1 MPESS
6 IVVRP
11 EPMGSPRYTE
21 SSRLQA
27 AGLSEAVALFEQAAG
42 VVPLPTPPQP
52 IVIADYGA
60 ATGHNSLVPIA
71 AAIGKLRGR
80 TRSEHAILVAH
91 TDIAENDF
99 TTLFQTLS
107 EDPDSYLGKD
117 AATFASAVGRSFYG
131 QILPSNSVTLGWS
144 SWACQWLSSVP
155 GPVPDHIVVAHS
167 QDNEVKAAY
176 ARQAAQDWH
185 EFVAFRGRELCPGG
199 RLVVLTMAI
208 ADDGDFG
215 YGAVVDAVVAAL
227 DTLRADGFV
236 GDEEVR
242 RVTVPMVGRSA
253 KDFLVPFAPRG
264 RFEDLTVEHVEV
276 FGGEDRVWTR
286 YRADGDAAA
295 FGAQWAA
302 FARASVLPTLASGL
316 DGGPADPRRGQFLD
330 RLEKEVATRLAAAPE
345 QVSIPLAAVVLTKS
359 R

>member
-27 AGLSEAVALFEQAAG
+27 AGLSEAVTLFEQAAG
-42 VVPLPTPPQP
+42 AVPLPGAPQP

-60 ATGHNSLVPIA
+60 STGHNSLMPVG
-71 AAIGKLRGR
+71 AAIRTLRGR
-80 TRSEHAILVAH
+80 TRREHAVLVAH

-99 TTLFQTLS
+99 TTLFRTLA
-107 EDPDSYLGKD
+107 EDPDSYLRKD
-117 AATFASAVGRSFYG
+117 PATFASAVGRSFYG

-167 QDNEVKAAY
+167 QDAEIKAAY
-176 ARQAAQDWH
+176 ARQAAHDWH
-185 EFVAFRGRELCPGG
+185 EFVAYRGRELCPGG

-208 ADDGDFG
+208 DDGNFG
-215 YGAVVDAVVAAL
+215 YDALLDAIAAAL
-227 DTLRADGFV
+227 NALRADGFV
-236 GDEEVR
+236 SDDEIR
-242 RVTVPMVGRSA
+242 RVSVPIVGRSA
-253 KDFLVPFAPRG
+253 KDFVVPFAPRG

-276 FGGEDRVWTR
+276 FGGEDRAWTR

-295 FGAQWAA
+295 FGGQWAA
-302 FARASVLPTLASGL
+302 FARASVLPTLASAL
-316 DGGPADPRRGQFLD
+316 DGGATDARRDQFLD
-330 RLEKEVATRLAAAPE
+330 RLEKDVAARLAAVPE
-345 QVSIPLAAVVLTKS
+345 QVSIPLAAVVLAKN